1 MAKQI
6 GALDIR
12 KSLGSILEEVYYK
25 GEEFVIKRGRKPM
38 AVLIPVAE
46 FDNFKKQKQQDMQV
60 FKTIRGR
67 AKGIESKEVER
78 DVEEAVRAVRKRA

>member
-46 FDNFKKQKQQDMQV
+46 FDNFKKQKRQDMQI
-60 FKTIRGR
+60 FKTIRER
-67 AKGIESKEVER
+67 ARGIESKEIEK
-78 DVEEAVRAVRKRA
+78 DVEEAVKAVRKRA

>member
-25 GEEFVIKRGRKPM
+25 GEEFIIKRGRKPM

-46 FDNFKKQKQQDMQV
+46 FDNFKKQKRQDMQV
-60 FKTIRGR
+60 FKTIRER
-67 AKGIESKEVER
+67 ARGIESKEIEK
-78 DVEEAVRAVRKRA
+78 DVAEAVKAVRKRA